1 MCLNFMMILFLIIY
15 FLLVAFLDIKFDLLR
30 DTSTSHK
37 KPYSLSRVQLAWW
50 MGFILCAFAAVI
62 FNSTNPGLDIPTFG
76 EGILVILGISTGTT
90 TVATITDVSDE
101 KNNPLTRHQNDKSQ
115 GLFIDIISDKD
126 GPSVHRLQTVL
137 FNLIFAIWFFLKVW
151 KCGEIPN
158 LDSNTLILLGISSG
172 TYAVVKTTENK
183 TQQPVG

>member
-1 MCLNFMMILFLIIY
+1 MSLNFLMILFLTVY

-30 DTSTSHK
+30 DTSTSLK

-50 MGFILCAFAAVI
+50 MGFILSAFVAVI
-62 FNSTNPGLDIPTFG
+62 FNSTNPHLALPAFG

-90 TVATITDVSDE
+90 TVATITDISDE

-137 FNLIFAIWFFLKVW
+137 FNLIFAIWFFLKVLDN
-151 KCGEIPN
+151 KTIPD
-158 LDSNTLILLGISSG
+158 LDTNTLILLGISSG

-183 TQQPVG
+183 TQQSVG